1 VKFTPSL
8 DVFEL
13 CSPELQSKLIPMRE
27 RFKAEEERQ
36 DEERKQVMLLVKITA
51 CQNYVGF
58 TLNNTI

>member
-1 VKFTPSL
+1 
-8 DVFEL
+8 
-13 CSPELQSKLIPMRE
+13 MRE